1 VTTRL
6 TTPAPA
12 AASRWAWLWEPRG
25 VLALLLGWAAFHAVL
40 RLALSP
46 TLTAD
51 DAREAVL
58 AQSLQWGYQ
67 PRQPPLYNWLAWA
80 AFRLLG
86 PGLLALTLLKY
97 ATLVLAFWLVYL
109 TARRVLDDP
118 RLAALCAFSFLLIA
132 PISWTIHEALTH
144 SITVLAACAWTLYAL
159 IRLDDSPGPRAYA
172 LLGLAVGLGLLSK
185 FTYVIFL
192 AALGLAALSVGRYRA
207 RVLRPEI
214 LVTALVAALLVVPYA
229 VWFAGHGHDLGRIY
243 AREVRIEAR
252 GTWGKQARAGLAYI
266 ARFLL
271 SYVTPVALAVGACFP
286 RAYRRLPGGNGRAA
300 GGRLIGWLL
309 VWMLVL
315 LAGTA
320 LAGGLSFLKA
330 RWLIPAFFLV
340 PLYGL
345 WRADRQRGSD
355 RRLAAFA
362 VILLL
367 AEIAVVGFLT
377 VRVVGASHFRRPYSM
392 NEPYA
397 RVAAELERA
406 GFKHGT
412 IVAGFGTIAGNLAVQ
427 LPHAR
432 VLHTE
437 YPDFLPPAGRP
448 GQCLLVWDRH
458 QRRRDDGAQPA
469 APPEDLQQLAAALD
483 VDLTGSEPVGVIEA
497 PFLYNPTRIR
507 RVHYIL
513 LPDGAGRCR

>member
-1 VTTRL
+1 MRL

-25 VLALLLGWAAFHAVL
+25 VLALLLGWAAFHVLL

-58 AQSLQWGYQ
+58 AQNLQWGYQ
-67 PRQPPLYNWLAWA
+67 ARQPPLYNWLAWA
-80 AFRLLG
+80 AFRVLG

-118 RLAALCAFSFLLIA
+118 RLAALSAFSFLLIA

-144 SITVLAACAWTLYAL
+144 SITVLAACAGTVYAL

-192 AALGLAALSVGRYRA
+192 AALGLAALSVDRYRA
-207 RVLRPEI
+207 RVLRPGI
-214 LVTALVAALLVVPYA
+214 LVTALVAALMVLPYA
-229 VWFAGHGHDLGRIY
+229 VWFVGHGHDLGRIY
-243 AREVRIEAR
+243 AREVHIET
-252 GTWGKQARAGLAYI
+252 GSTWAKQARAGLAYI

-271 SYVTPVALAVGACFP
+271 SYVVPIALAIGACFP
-286 RAYRRLPGGNGRAA
+286 GAYRRLPAGNDRAA
-300 GGRLIGWLL
+300 GGRLVGWLL

-315 LAGTA
+315 LTGAA

-345 WRADRQRGSD
+345 WRVDRQDGSH

-362 VILLL
+362 VILILS
-367 AEIAVVGFLT
+367 EIAVVGLLT
-377 VRVVGASHFRRPYSM
+377 VRVVGASHFRRAYPM

-397 RVAAELERA
+397 RVATELERA
-406 GFKHGT
+406 GFTHGT
-412 IVAGFGTIAGNLAVQ
+412 IVAGSGTIAGNMAVR
-427 LPHAR
+427 LPHGR

-458 QRRRDDGAQPA
+458 QRPRSDGAQPA
-469 APPEDLQQLAAALD
+469 APPEDVQQLAASLD
-483 VDLTGSEPVGVIEA
+483 VGLTGSEPVGMVDA
-497 PFLYNPTRIR
+497 PLLYNPTRVR
-507 RVHYIL
+507 RVYYIL
-513 LPDGAGRCR
+513 LPEGAGRCR

>member
-1 VTTRL
+1 MRL
-6 TTPAPA
+6 ATPAPA
-12 AASRWAWLWEPRG
+12 AASRWAWLWAPRG
-25 VLALLLGWAAFHAVL
+25 VLALLLGWAAFHLLL

-67 PRQPPLYNWLAWA
+67 ARQPPLYNWLAWA
-80 AFRLLG
+80 AFRVLG
-86 PGLLALTLLKY
+86 PGLFALTLLKY

-109 TARRVLDDP
+109 TARRVLEDP
-118 RLAALCAFSFLLIA
+118 RLAALSAFSFLLIT

-144 SITVLAACAWTLYAL
+144 SITVLAACAGTVYAL

-192 AALGLAALSVGRYRA
+192 AALGLAAFSVDRYRA
-207 RVLRPEI
+207 RVLRPGI
-214 LVTALVAALLVVPYA
+214 LVTALVATLMVLPYA
-229 VWFAGHGHDLGRIY
+229 VWFVGHGHDLGRIY
-243 AREVRIEAR
+243 AREVRIETRSA
-252 GTWGKQARAGLAYI
+252 WAKQARTGLAYI

-271 SYVTPVALAVGACFP
+271 SYVVPIALAIGACFP
-286 RAYRRLPGGNGRAA
+286 GAYRRRPAGNDRAA

-315 LAGTA
+315 LTGAA

-345 WRADRQRGSD
+345 WRVDRQGGSD

-362 VILLL
+362 VILIL
-367 AEIAVVGFLT
+367 AEIAVVGLLT
-377 VRVVGASHFRRPYSM
+377 VRVVGASHFRRAYPM
-392 NEPYA
+392 NAPYA
-397 RVAAELERA
+397 RVATELERA
-406 GFKHGT
+406 GFTHGT
-412 IVAGFGTIAGNLAVQ
+412 IVAGFGTIAGNMAVR

-458 QRRRDDGAQPA
+458 QRRRGDGPQPA
-469 APPEDLQQLAAALD
+469 APPEDVQQLAAALD
-483 VDLTGSEPVGVIEA
+483 VGLTGAEPVGMVEA
-497 PFLYNPTRIR
+497 PFLYNPTRVR
-507 RVHYIL
+507 RVYYIL
-513 LPDGAGRCR
+513 LPGGAGRCR

>member
-1 VTTRL
+1 MRL

-12 AASRWAWLWEPRG
+12 AASRWAWLWAPRG
-25 VLALLLGWAAFHAVL
+25 VLALLLGWAAFHVLL

-58 AQSLQWGYQ
+58 AQSFQWGYQ
-67 PRQPPLYNWLAWA
+67 ARQPPLYNWLAWA
-80 AFRLLG
+80 AFRVLG

-118 RLAALCAFSFLLIA
+118 RLAALSAFSFLLIA

-144 SITVLAACAWTLYAL
+144 SITVLAACAGTVYAL

-192 AALGLAALSVGRYRA
+192 AALGLAAFSVDRYRA
-207 RVLRPEI
+207 RVLRPGI
-214 LVTALVAALLVVPYA
+214 LVTALVAALMVLPYA
-229 VWFAGHGHDLGRIY
+229 AWFAGHGHDLGRIY
-243 AREVRIEAR
+243 AREVRIETR
-252 GTWGKQARAGLAYI
+252 STWAKQARAGLAYI

-271 SYVTPVALAVGACFP
+271 SYVVPIALAIGACFP
-286 RAYRRLPGGNGRAA
+286 AAYRRRPAGNDRGA
-300 GGRLIGWLL
+300 GGRLVGWLL
-309 VWMLVL
+309 AWMLVL
-315 LAGTA
+315 ITGAA

-345 WRADRQRGSD
+345 WRADRQDGSD

-362 VILLL
+362 VILIF
-367 AEIAVVGFLT
+367 AEIAVVGLLT
-377 VRVVGASHFRRPYSM
+377 VRVVGASHFRRAYPM

-397 RVAAELERA
+397 RVATELERA
-406 GFKHGT
+406 GFTHGT
-412 IVAGFGTIAGNLAVQ
+412 IVAGFGTIAGNMAVR

-437 YPDFLPPAGRP
+437 YPDFLPAAGRP

-458 QRRRDDGAQPA
+458 QRRRGDGAQPA
-469 APPEDLQQLAAALD
+469 APPEDVQQLAASLD
-483 VDLTGSEPVGVIEA
+483 VGLTGSEPVGTVEA
-497 PFLYNPTRIR
+497 PFLYNPTRVR
-507 RVHYIL
+507 RVYYIL
-513 LPDGAGRCR
+513 LPEGAGRCR